1 MTPGSSLTPAPAAP
15 ADVGSGMREALSL
28 GSHHRGSP
36 AFQQKPSLVRW
47 LQMLAWFRKVW
58 SYPWK
63 GSYALWKSTSLVRPL
78 FNTDSLKEPAWGCG

>member
-1 MTPGSSLTPAPAAP
+1 MTPESSIPPARAAT

-36 AFQQKPSLVRW
+36 AFQQIPSLVRW
-47 LQMLAWFRKVW
+47 LQMLAWFQKVW
-58 SYPWK
+58 PYAWK
-63 GSYALWKSTSLVRPL
+63 GSCALWKSTWLGRPL